1 MYRSSEN
8 WHTRIFFLELK
19 SKITKY
25 KILRSIWLI
34 ACINNKYNNA
44 FPSVLF
50 DTSYFAYFT
59 GRRTELNE
67 PRGETRQQN
76 DVHECSSLR

>member
-1 MYRSSEN
+1 M
-8 WHTRIFFLELK
+8 
-19 SKITKY
+19 

-34 ACINNKYNNA
+34 ACMNDKYDDA

-50 DTSYFAYFT
+50 DTSYFSNVT

-67 PRGETRQQN
+67 PRGETRHQN
-76 DVHECSSLR
+76 DVHKCSSLR